1 MRIVSISRR
10 TDIPAFY
17 SPWLFR
23 RLKEGYALVRNPR
36 NAKQTRFVS
45 LKPEDVRC
53 FVFWTKDAR
62 PMFARLD
69 ELEALGSAFYFLWTV
84 TPYGPEI
91 EPGFPRK
98 EEIVSAFR
106 QLSGR
111 IGSRRTIWRYD
122 PVIVDDSFPARK
134 HLEAFARMCASLE
147 GATERC
153 IVSFVDMYRKL
164 RGKGITEVG
173 EEDMRIIARGFS
185 EIASAHG
192 IAVQTCCEAA
202 DFGAEGCFPG
212 GCIDAALVEELSG
225 KPVPEKKDS
234 GQRPL
239 CRCAPSVDI
248 GAYDT
253 CPAGCAYCYATQS
266 AAAFRANVSRHDP
279 ASPLLTGTPSPEEQ
293 TLIERSR
300 TPQQIFLGLL

>member
-1 MRIVSISRR
+1 
-10 TDIPAFY
+10 
-17 SPWLFR
+17 
-23 RLKEGYALVRNPR
+23 LKEGYALVRNPR

-45 LKPEDVRC
+45 LKPEDVQC

-69 ELEALGSAFYFLWTV
+69 ELEAHGSAFYFLWTV
-84 TPYGPEI
+84 TSYGPEF

-106 QLSGR
+106 RLSGR
-111 IGSRRTIWRYD
+111 IGPRRTIWRYD
-122 PVIVDDSFPARK
+122 PVVVDESFPVRK
-134 HLEAFARMCASLE
+134 HLEAFARMCASFE

-164 RGKGITEVG
+164 LGKGIREVA

-185 EIASAHG
+185 EIARSHG
-192 IAVQTCCEAA
+192 IAVQSCCESA
-202 DFGAEGCFPG
+202 DFGAEGLLSG
-212 GCIDAALVEELSG
+212 ACIDAALVEELSG
-225 KPVPEKKDS
+225 KPVPEKKDA

-266 AAAFRANVSRHDP
+266 AAAVRANASRHDP
-279 ASPLLTGTPSPEEQ
+279 ASPLLSGTPSPEEQ
-293 TLIERSR
+293 QLIERSR
-300 TPQQIFLGLL
+300 MPQQRRLALF

>member
-1 MRIVSISRR
+1 MRIVSVSRR

-17 SPWLFR
+17 STWLFHR
-23 RLKEGYALVRNPR
+23 MREEYALVRNPR

-45 LKPEDVRC
+45 LKPEDVQC

-62 PMFARLD
+62 PMFSHLD

-106 QLSGR
+106 RLSDR
-111 IGSRRTIWRYD
+111 IGPRRTIWRYD
-122 PVIVDDSFPARK
+122 PVIVDDAFPVRN

-164 RGKGITEVG
+164 RGKAIREVG
-173 EEDMRIIARGFS
+173 EEDMRIIARTLP
-185 EIASAHG
+185 EIARAHG
-192 IAVQTCCEAA
+192 IEVQSCCEGEA
-202 DFGAEGCFPG
+202 FGAEAFPSG
-212 GCIDAALVEELSG
+212 GCIDAALVEELSW
-225 KPVPEKKDS
+225 KPVPAKKDA
-234 GQRPL
+234 GQRTL

-266 AAAFRANVSRHDP
+266 AAAVRANVSRHDP
-279 ASPLLTGTPSPEEQ
+279 ASPLLTGSPSPEEQ
-293 TLIERSR
+293 ALVERSR
-300 TPQQIFLGLL
+300 TPKQSLLALF

>member
-1 MRIVSISRR
+1 MPIVSVSRR

-17 SPWLFR
+17 STWLFHR
-23 RLKEGYALVRNPR
+23 MREGYALVRNPR

-45 LKPEDVRC
+45 LKPEDVQC

-62 PMFARLD
+62 PMFVRLD
-69 ELEALGSAFYFLWTV
+69 EVEALGSAFYFLWTV

-106 QLSGR
+106 RLSGR
-111 IGSRRTIWRYD
+111 IGPRRTIWRYD
-122 PVIVDDSFPARK
+122 PVVVDDSYPVRK
-134 HLEAFARMCASLE
+134 HLDTFARMCASLE

-164 RGKGITEVG
+164 RGKRITEVA
-173 EEDMRIIARGFS
+173 EEDMRTIARGFPK
-185 EIASAHG
+185 IARAYG
-192 IAVQTCCEAA
+192 LAVQSCCEAA
-202 DFGAEGCFPG
+202 DFGAEGLLPG

-225 KPVPEKKDS
+225 KPVPEKKDA

-266 AAAFRANVSRHDP
+266 AAAVRANVSRHDP
-279 ASPLLTGTPSPEEQ
+279 VSPLLSGTPSLEEQ
-293 TLIERSR
+293 QLVERSR
-300 TPQQIFLGLL
+300 TPKQRLLALF

>member
-1 MRIVSISRR
+1 MRIVSVSRR

-17 SPWLFR
+17 STWLFHR
-23 RLKEGYALVRNPR
+23 MREGYALVRNPR

-45 LKPEDVRC
+45 LKPEDVQC

-62 PMFARLD
+62 PMFGGLD
-69 ELEALGSAFYFLWTV
+69 ELEAHGSAFYFMWTV

-91 EPGFPRK
+91 EPGFPGK

-106 QLSGR
+106 RLSGR
-111 IGSRRTIWRYD
+111 IGPRRTIWRYD
-122 PVIVDDSFPARK
+122 PVIVDDAYPVRN

-164 RGKGITEVG
+164 RGKRITEVG
-173 EEDMRIIARGFS
+173 EEDMRILARGFS
-185 EIASAHG
+185 EIAQAHG
-192 IAVQTCCEAA
+192 MTVQSCCEAA
-202 DFGAEGCFPG
+202 DFGAEGLLPG

-225 KPVPEKKDS
+225 KPVLEKKDA

-266 AAAFRANVSRHDP
+266 AEAFRANVSRHDP
-279 ASPLLTGTPSPEEQ
+279 ASPLLSGTPSLEEQ
-293 TLIERSR
+293 QLVERSR
-300 TPQQIFLGLL
+300 TPKQIPLGLL

>member
-1 MRIVSISRR
+1 MRIVSVSRR

-23 RLKEGYALVRNPR
+23 RLKEGFSLVRNPR
-36 NAKQTRFVS
+36 NKKQTRFIS
-45 LKPEDVRC
+45 LKPEDVQC

-62 PMFARLD
+62 PMFGRLD
-69 ELEALGSAFYFLWTV
+69 ELEALGSAFCFLWTV
-84 TPYGPEI
+84 TPYGPEF

-106 QLSGR
+106 RLSGR
-111 IGSRRTIWRYD
+111 IGPRRTIWRYD
-122 PVIVDDSFPARK
+122 PVVVDGSYSVRK
-134 HLEAFARMCASLE
+134 HLDVFARMCSSLD

-164 RGKGITEVG
+164 RGKRITEVR
-173 EEDMRIIARGFS
+173 EEDMRSIARGFS
-185 EIASAHG
+185 EIAQAHG
-192 IAVQTCCEAA
+192 IAVQSCCESANFA
-202 DFGAEGCFPG
+202 AEGLPSG
-212 GCIDAALVEELSG
+212 ACINAALVEELSG
-225 KPVPEKKDS
+225 KPVPEKKDA
-234 GQRPL
+234 GQRPF
-239 CRCAPSVDI
+239 CQCAPSVDI

-266 AAAFRANVSRHDP
+266 TAAVRENLSRHDP

-293 TLIERSR
+293 RLVERSR
-300 TPQQIFLGLL
+300 TAQQTSLGLL

>member
-1 MRIVSISRR
+1 VRIVSVSRR

-45 LKPEDVRC
+45 LKPEDVQC

-84 TPYGPEI
+84 TPYGPEF

-98 EEIVSAFR
+98 EQIVSAFR

-111 IGSRRTIWRYD
+111 IGPRRTIWRYD
-122 PVIVDDSFPARK
+122 PVIVDESFPVQK

-147 GATERC
+147 GATTRC
-153 IVSFVDMYRKL
+153 VVSFVDMYRKL
-164 RGKGITEVG
+164 RGKGIREVA
-173 EEDMRIIARGFS
+173 EEDMRTIARAFCDLAG
-185 EIASAHG
+185 AHG
-192 IAVQTCCEAA
+192 MTVQSCCEAA
-202 DFGAEGCFPG
+202 DLRAVGCSPG

-225 KPVPEKKDS
+225 KPVPEKKDA
-234 GQRPL
+234 GQRSL

-253 CPAGCAYCYATQS
+253 CPAGCSYCYATQS
-266 AAAFRANVSRHDP
+266 AAAVRANVSYHDP
-279 ASPLLTGTPSPEEQ
+279 ASPLLTGIPSPEEQ
-293 TLIERSR
+293 ALIERSR
-300 TPQQIFLGLL
+300 TPQQISLGLL

>member
-1 MRIVSISRR
+1 MRIVSVSRR

-23 RLKEGYALVRNPR
+23 RLKDGYVLVRNPR

-45 LKPEDVRC
+45 LKPDDVHC

-62 PMFARLD
+62 PMFGRLD
-69 ELEALGSAFYFLWTV
+69 ELEAHESAFYFMWTV

-111 IGSRRTIWRYD
+111 IGPRRTIWRYD
-122 PVIVDDSFPARK
+122 PVVLDDSFPVRK
-134 HLEAFARMCASLE
+134 HLEAFARMCASLD

-164 RGKGITEVG
+164 RGKGIREVA
-173 EEDMRIIARGFS
+173 EE
-185 EIASAHG
+185 
-192 IAVQTCCEAA
+192 
-202 DFGAEGCFPG
+202 
-212 GCIDAALVEELSG
+212 
-225 KPVPEKKDS
+225 
-234 GQRPL
+234 
-239 CRCAPSVDI
+239 
-248 GAYDT
+248 
-253 CPAGCAYCYATQS
+253 
-266 AAAFRANVSRHDP
+266 
-279 ASPLLTGTPSPEEQ
+279 
-293 TLIERSR
+293 
-300 TPQQIFLGLL
+300 

>member
-1 MRIVSISRR
+1 MRIVSVSRR

-17 SPWLFR
+17 SPWLFH

-36 NAKQTRFVS
+36 NEKQTRFVS
-45 LKPEDVRC
+45 LKPEDVQC

-62 PMFARLD
+62 PLFARLD
-69 ELEALGSAFYFLWTV
+69 ELEAHGSAFYFLWTV

-106 QLSGR
+106 RLSGH
-111 IGSRRTIWRYD
+111 IGPRRTIWRYD
-122 PVIVDDSFPARK
+122 PVVVNESYPVRE
-134 HLEAFARMCASLE
+134 HLEAFARMCASLD
-147 GATERC
+147 GATKRC
-153 IVSFVDMYRKL
+153 IVSFVDTYRKL
-164 RGKGITEVG
+164 RGKGITEVD
-173 EEDMRIIARGFS
+173 EEDMRTIARAFCD
-185 EIASAHG
+185 IAGAHG
-192 IAVQTCCEAA
+192 MTVQFCCEAA
-202 DFGAEGCFPG
+202 DFRAEGCSPG

-225 KPVPEKKDS
+225 KPVPEKKDA

-253 CPAGCAYCYATQS
+253 CPGGCVYCYATQS
-266 AAAFRANVSRHDP
+266 AAAVRANASGHDP
-279 ASPLLTGTPSPEEQ
+279 VSPLSTGTLSPEEQ
-293 TLIERSR
+293 QLVERSR
-300 TPQQIFLGLL
+300 TAQQRLLSFF